1 MAPVIST
8 TRPVRS
14 STPFLSSIIVFSFL
28 PVWPVGQPLHLAAVG
43 FQFPVDH
50 LIQTGAASAPDV
62 ETDAVPVGGVI
73 EGLPGVGGG
82 FPKQAVRIDLIGMN
96 GGDDL
101 RPLRV
106 EAELL
111 SHQHSGL
118 ALAHN
123 MRIAVVA
130 GAAGQQ
136 LS

>member
-1 MAPVIST
+1 M
-8 TRPVRS
+8 R
-14 STPFLSSIIVFSFL
+14 FLLLIALSFL

-73 EGLPGVGGG
+73 EGLPDVGGG

-111 SHQHSGL
+111 SHQHPGL

-123 MRIAVVA
+123 MGIAVVA